1 MNIAKRLFG
10 LDKPETKIE
19 EVPEE
24 VNQEIETL
32 PEIEK
37 VVFHESVLEEE

>member
-10 LDKPETKIE
+10 LDKPELEIE
-19 EVPEE
+19 EPPQE
-24 VNQEIETL
+24 VKEEIETL

-37 VVFHESVLEEE
+37 VVYDESVLEEE

>member
-10 LDKPETKIE
+10 LDKPEPKIE
-19 EVPEE
+19 QPSQE
-24 VNQEIETL
+24 VNEEIETL

-37 VVFHESVLEEE
+37 IVFEESVLEEE

>member
-10 LDKPETKIE
+10 LDKPELEIE
-19 EVPEE
+19 QPSQEVSE
-24 VNQEIETL
+24 EIETL

-37 VVFHESVLEEE
+37 VVFDESVLEEE